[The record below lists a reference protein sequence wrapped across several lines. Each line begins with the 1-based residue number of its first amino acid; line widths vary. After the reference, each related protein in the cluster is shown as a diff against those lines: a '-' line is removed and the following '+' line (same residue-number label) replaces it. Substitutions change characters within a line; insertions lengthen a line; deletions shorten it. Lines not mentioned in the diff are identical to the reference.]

1 MIKNDQINL
10 HVRFRGGQDSSLTI
24 PIPPNAWQARQ
35 THPATIELLDQLL
48 NDYTDAETADRLN
61 LAGHQTG
68 QHQPFTRI
76 KVIQLR
82 QSYQMPSHRDR
93 LRDAGMLTV
102 DEMAQRLHVHPSTI
116 KDWRAAGVLHGHKA
130 NDKNEHLFPPPDT
143 NDPRLQRHQG
153 RRLANRKPVPST
165 QGGAV

>member
-1 MIKNDQINL
+1 MIKNDQIHL
-10 HVRFRGGQDSSLTI
+10 HVRFRGGTDTSLTI

-35 THPATIELLDQLL
+35 TAPTTLELLDQLL
-48 NDYTDAETADRLN
+48 NDYTDAETAEHLN
-61 LAGHQTG
+61 LAGHRSG
-68 QHQPFTRI
+68 QDQPFTRT

-82 QSYQMPSHRDR
+82 QRYQLPSRHDR
-93 LRDAGMLTV
+93 LRAAGMLTV
-102 DEMAQRLHVHPSTI
+102 EEIAQRLHVHPSTI

-153 RRLANRKPVPST
+153 RRLANRKPVAST